1 MDGIN
6 LDGVKK
12 MCRDAR
18 ILSWI
23 KSRLTLSVRF
33 FEDGSSE
40 LVLED
45 LRFNEVCT
53 MALCDNEYEEI
64 QEWLE
69 ED

>member
-12 MCRDAR
+12 ICRDVR

-23 KSRLTLSVRF
+23 KSRLALSVCF

-40 LVLED
+40 LVIED
-45 LRFNEVCT
+45 LRFNEGCT
-53 MALCDNEYEEI
+53 MPLYDNEYEEI
-64 QEWLE
+64 KEWLE

>member
-6 LDGVKK
+6 LDGVSK

-23 KSRLTLSVRF
+23 KSRLSLTIDF
-33 FEDGSSE
+33 YQDGSSE
-40 LVLED
+40 LRFTD
-45 LRFNEVCT
+45 DRFNDECS
-53 MALCDNEYEEI
+53 MPLYDNEYEEI